1 MSINPLTVMKE
12 LDFER
17 ITGTA
22 GERRA
27 RRILAGYLTRLKVA
41 HREHSFRIR
50 TSDRG
55 QATLRI
61 GGKTIPVH
69 PFGLCGRL
77 DLSAPLVFVENLD
90 LLHYTPGRHTGRLVM
105 FYESSLPLREIKTT
119 NRLAG
124 LIRIGRPDQPPTSY
138 NLPQREFKGVPTVPM
153 VSIAYADAESL
164 IPLSGHRA
172 RLTVSQR
179 THITRAANLVAS
191 IPGSEPDGTLTY
203 AVAHYDCPAG
213 TNGASDNGAGTVNL
227 LSVAEYFARNPP
239 KRDLTCIFCSGEEL
253 GLKGSSSYVRDHLKE
268 VRTRGRLA
276 INLDLSGEPIGQNVF
291 MVTGTPELKGYVGA
305 VAREDGFLFK
315 ETLDIYSSDNMPFAY
330 EEVPAVS
337 IARIGGRAG
346 ARIHS
351 ALDRVENLSRAGLEQ
366 TSGAAIAILR
376 RVLNARIYPIRREI
390 DPSLREKVEKYQYNS
405 TREKPD
411 LHWRAAYEK

>member
-1 MSINPLTVMKE
+1 MNINPLAVMKE

-17 ITGTA
+17 ITGTE

-27 RRILAGYLTRLKVA
+27 CRILTRHLSRLKVA
-41 HREHSFRIR
+41 HHEHRFRIR
-50 TSDRG
+50 TSNAG
-55 QATLRI
+55 NGTLRI
-61 GGKTIPVH
+61 GGKAVPVQ

-90 LLHYTPGRHTGRLVM
+90 LLHYTPGRHTGHLVM
-105 FYESSLPLREIKTT
+105 YYDCSMPLREIKAT
-119 NRLAG
+119 NRLVG
-124 LIRIGRPDQPPTSY
+124 LIRVGRPDQPPTSY
-138 NLPQREFKGVPTVPM
+138 NLPQEEFKGVPKWPM
-153 VSIAYADAESL
+153 VCIAYADAETL
-164 IPLSGHRA
+164 IPLSGRRA

-179 THITRAANLVAS
+179 TVNARAANLVAHF
-191 IPGSEPDGTLTY
+191 PGSEPDGTLTY

-227 LSVAEYFARNPP
+227 LSVAEYFARNQP
-239 KRDLTCIFCSGEEL
+239 KRDLTCIFCTGEEL
-253 GLKGSSSYVRDHLKE
+253 GLHGSGAYVRDHLKE
-268 VRTRGRLA
+268 VRTRGRLV

-291 MVTGTPELKGYVGA
+291 MVTGTLELKGYVGA

-330 EEVPAVS
+330 QEVPAVS
-337 IARIGGRAG
+337 IARVGGRAG
-346 ARIHS
+346 VRIHS
-351 ALDRVENLSRAGLEQ
+351 ALDQVKNLSRAGLEQ
-366 TSGAAIAILR
+366 TSGAAISILR
-376 RVLNARIYPIRREI
+376 RVLNAAIYPVRREI

-405 TREKPD
+405 TRKKPD

>member
-1 MSINPLTVMKE
+1 MKLNPLAVMKE

-27 RRILAGYLTRLKVA
+27 RKIIAGHLTRLKVA
-41 HREHSFRIR
+41 HREHTFRIR
-50 TSDRG
+50 TSDTG
-55 QATLRI
+55 KATLRI
-61 GGKTIPVH
+61 GGKSIPVQ

-90 LLHYTPGRHTGRLVM
+90 LLHYTPGRHTGCLVM
-105 FYESSLPLREIKTT
+105 YYESSLPLREIRTM

-124 LIRIGRPDQPPTSY
+124 LIRIGRPDQPPTSL
-138 NLPQREFKGVPTVPM
+138 NLPQREFSGVPKLPM
-153 VSIAYADAESL
+153 VSIAYDDAETL
-164 IPLSGHRA
+164 IPLSGRRA

-179 THITRAANLVAS
+179 TLATKAANLVAR
-191 IPGSEPDGTLTY
+191 IPGSDPDGTLTY

-227 LSVAEYFARNPP
+227 LSVAEYFASNRP
-239 KRDLTCIFCSGEEL
+239 KRDLVCIFCTGEEL
-253 GLKGSSSYVRDHLKE
+253 GLHGSGAYVRDHLKE
-268 VRTRGRLA
+268 VRSRGRLV

-330 EEVPAVS
+330 QEVPAVS
-337 IARIGGRAG
+337 IARVGGKAG
-346 ARIHS
+346 SRIHS
-351 ALDRVENLSRAGLEQ
+351 ALDQVANLSRAGLEQ

-376 RVLNARIYPIRREI
+376 RVLNATIYPVRREI

-405 TREKPD
+405 TKEKPD